1 MKLRSGFVS
10 NSSSSS
16 YIIRIPKG
24 RVLPLEEYKNWFG
37 IRGDDPIKLQKIVI
51 CFWLAIY
58 AYQSDKEDG
67 YCSFNQEDILIDPKE
82 VLEYYSQWRD
92 ENKILSQMLYEIQHP
107 EEFPETEII
116 GFEANDN
123 VGNLINYDL
132 TEVLSNAG
140 TVSFEGDNVYA
151 INEH

>member
-37 IRGDDPIKLQKIVI
+37 ILEEDPVKLQKMIV

-58 AYQSDKEDG
+58 AHQTDKEDG
-67 YCSFNQEDILIDPKE
+67 YCSFNQENILIDPKE
-82 VLEYYSQWRD
+82 VLEYYSQWED
-92 ENKILSQMLYEIQHP
+92 EDKTLTQMLYELQYP
-107 EEFPETEII
+107 EEFPETEIM

-123 VGNLINYDL
+123 EGNLINYDL

-140 TVSFEGDNVYA
+140 FVKFEGGNVYA